1 MVGLFFYAYNWI
13 GSFCF
18 SGFVGWGGTVGEAR
32 IHLFSQV
39 MACNTYVTPDSG
51 FCVTY
56 ETRSMLILRRIGQKA
71 FVYGKKFFE
80 KFVS

>member
-1 MVGLFFYAYNWI
+1 MGGALGGVRFLV
-13 GSFCF
+13 F
-18 SGFVGWGGTVGEAR
+18 SP
-32 IHLFSQV
+32 V

-56 ETRSMLILRRIGQKA
+56 ETRSVLILWEIGRKA